1 MEEEKEKVNSKSL
14 FNPKP
19 FKDANFWFTKGFI
32 KSWIFLFKLF
42 YWLGVLDT
50 EEQQAK
56 LETTDILE
64 TVTGTPS
71 IQKAVKEEENKILEK
86 EEKLEIKNPLL
97 QQVEN
102 IKNENWFY
110 RTNSIFILVNSNIRY
125 DWS

>member
-1 MEEEKEKVNSKSL
+1 L
-14 FNPKP
+14 FNS
-19 FKDANFWFTKGFI
+19 I
-32 KSWIFLFKLF
+32 H
-42 YWLGVLDT
+42 WLGALDT

-102 IKNENWFY
+102 IKKRICFIEKFY
-110 RTNSIFILVNSNIRY
+110 FYFS
-125 DWS
+125 

>member
-1 MEEEKEKVNSKSL
+1 
-14 FNPKP
+14 
-19 FKDANFWFTKGFI
+19 
-32 KSWIFLFKLF
+32 LFKLF
-42 YWLGVLDT
+42 YLLGVLYT

-102 IKNENWFY
+102 IKNENLVY
-110 RTNSIFILVNSNIRY
+110 RTNSIFILVNFNIRY
-125 DWS
+125 D